1 MMLDSILR
9 RTALKLDYSL
19 SNYYKRSHFS
29 KIAIVVIREQEMY
42 TPIFHIEVMH
52 WQSQFCNFTDYL
64 CYCYALFI
72 WYKPVLYYYFF

>member
-52 WQSQFCNFTDYL
+52 
-64 CYCYALFI
+64 
-72 WYKPVLYYYFF
+72 